1 MHKVY
6 LGLGSNLGDRHA
18 NIERAI
24 GLVSER
30 VGKVLRC
37 SSVIETDPW
46 GFDSENR
53 FLNAVLLCETILTPR
68 QVLRKT
74 QGIERD
80 LGKRRQHATQRQS
93 SNTKVQSSKFKVQST
108 EYHDR
113 PIDIDILLYDDLTVD
128 ETDLQIPHPRMQ
140 ERDFVMIPLQE
151 VMQG

>member
-30 VGKVLRC
+30 VGKVIRC

-53 FLNAVLLCETILTPR
+53 FLNAVLLCETTLTPR

-93 SNTKVQSSKFKVQST
+93 SNTKVQSSKFKVPST

-128 ETDLQIPHPRMQ
+128 EADLQIPHPRMQ